1 LVRKELSVSKNRATN
16 SLLRSEKKSLL
27 RFLTLYTALVILL
40 IALLSVFYYQSQEKL
55 MFSNQRAELA
65 QYAYIQTKRLKVL
78 HYFFPERTHYP
89 RDPRFASAIYDIEY
103 KKIFSL
109 LQEEQVHFDEEIY
122 RTHGFIHFVKL
133 LDTYYL
139 GTKYLIIEVPEE
151 IDWKHE
157 AFKHII
163 GYGLLAFILFMIFGL
178 ILARLFLKPMRD
190 SIMLLDRFI
199 KDTTHELNTPL
210 SAILT
215 NIEMMDIDVMTAKNK
230 KKLNRITI
238 AAKTVSQLY
247 RDLTYLTLEQ
257 EKEEYQVE
265 IELQGLIR
273 DRIEYFTALAKS
285 KQLSFEL
292 DLENVFIYADRQKI
306 TRIID
311 NLISNAIKYNQRGG
325 TLGIRLRIGYLEVWD
340 TGVGIEEEKIPF
352 IFDRYMRF
360 NQSEGGFGVGLSIVK
375 KIVDEYGMQIEVQSK
390 VGKGTK
396 MCITWK
402 KL

>member
-1 LVRKELSVSKNRATN
+1 MLVM
-16 SLLRSEKKSLL
+16 
-27 RFLTLYTALVILL
+27 LL
-40 IALLSVFYYQSQEKL
+40 IALLSIFYYQSQEKL

-78 HYFFPERTHYP
+78 HYFFPERTTYP
-89 RDPRFASAIYDIEY
+89 RDPRFTSAIYDIEY

-109 LQEEQVHFDEEIY
+109 LRDEDIHFDEEIY
-122 RTHGFIHFVKL
+122 RTHGYIHFVKL

-151 IDWKHE
+151 RAWKSE
-157 AFKHII
+157 ALKHII
-163 GYGLLAFILFMIFGL
+163 GYGLLAFVFFMIFGL

-215 NIEMMDIDVMTAKNK
+215 NIEMMDTHVMTPKNK
-230 KKLNRITI
+230 KKLNRINI

-257 EKEEYQVE
+257 EKQENKVE

-273 DRIEYFTALAKS
+273 DRIEYFTALANTKH
-285 KQLSFEL
+285 LSFEL
-292 DLENVFIYADRQKI
+292 DLENVIIYADKQKI
-306 TRIID
+306 TRVID
-311 NLISNAIKYNQRGG
+311 NLISNAIKYNVRGG
-325 TLGIRLRIGYLEVWD
+325 TIGIKLRIGRLEVWD
-340 TGVGIEEEKIPF
+340 TGVGIDEEKIPF

-375 KIVDEYGMQIEVQSK
+375 KILDEYGIDIEVDSK
-390 VGKGTK
+390 EGSGTR
-396 MCITWK
+396 MIIIWGEVS
-402 KL
+402 